1 VNRYTIKNIFLI
13 SFILLCVAISRSQEN
28 HENFIKNFTKN
39 ILLKDDFSFEDYS
52 KYIRFYNE
60 IDIENNEKLE
70 LYLSNVKFM
79 VQHSIVDYIENKDK
93 IRIVDITN
101 NFLVIEEYI
110 FFEDKTK
117 DIKRIFALFEE
128 ETFKTAI
135 ILDSNGDITSFFSA
149 LNKHNNKHLPWFLNE
164 KLK

>member
-1 VNRYTIKNIFLI
+1 MKKIILACFVFLYGM
-13 SFILLCVAISRSQEN
+13 CKSQEKI
-28 HENFIKNFTKN
+28 EVFIRDFTEN
-39 ILLKDDFSFEDYS
+39 ILLNNNFNFEDYS

-60 IDIENNEKLE
+60 IDIENNKKLE

-128 ETFKTAI
+128 ETFRTAI

-149 LNKHNNKHLPWFLNE
+149 LNKHNNRHLPWFLNE
-164 KLK
+164 KLN